1 MSNSMIMRGVTL
13 EVCVLEYTQ
22 HENELNELRKPESK
36 CNTFF
41 YGGTESWRITWCIA
55 YTNTNNNH
63 KISMCIE
70 GINGG
75 GGGMRSIIWCINAI
89 QNNKCI
95 YKRQIMPCEG
105 ITCLG
110 RICSLSVFGWMMAP
124 FSEAWIQDTQA
135 TWLMRDARW
144 LDNSDNARW
153 SLGSSREVYKDGR
166 DRFF

>member
-1 MSNSMIMRGVTL
+1 MTSTGEWCKLKESRMSNSMIMRGVTL

-41 YGGTESWRITWCIA
+41 LWWDRIMADNMMYRIYQYKQQSQNKYVHWRNKWR
-55 YTNTNNNH
+55 
-63 KISMCIE
+63 
-70 GINGG
+70 G

-124 FSEAWIQDTQA
+124 FSEAWIQDTQQRGLWGTRA
-135 TWLMRDARW
+135 DWTIVTMQ
-144 LDNSDNARW
+144 
-153 SLGSSREVYKDGR
+153 DGH
-166 DRFF
+166 